1 MRLLL
6 DTHTWIWF
14 VEDNPALSLTART
27 LIEDGEN
34 DLLFSVASVWEMAI
48 KVSTG
53 KLALFD
59 REKQPRP
66 FDPFVADQLR
76 VNRIDLLPIVMEHTV
91 LVSTLPYHHRDPF
104 DRMLAAQSLAEQV
117 PLVSV
122 DAVFDSYGVIRIW

>member
-1 MRLLL
+1 M
-6 DTHTWIWF
+6 
-14 VEDNPALSLTART
+14 V
-27 LIEDGEN
+27 N

-76 VNRIDLLPIVMEHTV
+76 VNRIDLLPIVMEHTD
-91 LVSTLPYHHRDPF
+91 LLFTLPYHHRDPF